1 HGAHGEN
8 PTAERLMRSDR
19 RSSVRRID
27 LAIGIGGA
35 AGQGIATPG
44 DILARIFV
52 RRGLHLNAYNA
63 YQSIIRGGHIFLTL
77 RTSDQPVLSMGDKLD
92 MLIPLNQDS
101 MDRHL
106 KLMGAGSAVLY
117 NSDKIKPGAAADGV
131 QLCSF
136 SVKELAPN
144 IKGDLVQNTI
154 ALGAILRLLGVEFK
168 PLEDI
173 LTLQFKRK
181 GEAVVSENLGV
192 ARAGYDYAAA
202 HFMAFPFSLPDTG
215 KRLAFFEG
223 NQALAMGGAAAGV
236 RFYCAYPMS
245 PSSGVLHWMARH
257 ARQLGIMVRQVEDEI
272 GVI

>member
-1 HGAHGEN
+1 MAKF
-8 PTAERLMRSDR
+8 
-19 RSSVRRID
+19 D

-77 RTSDQPVLSMGDKLD
+77 RASDRPVLSMGDKLD
-92 MLIPLNQDS
+92 VLLPLNQDS

-106 KLMGAGSAVLY
+106 KLMGAGCAVLY
-117 NSDKIKPGAAADGV
+117 NGDKIKPGTTADGV

-136 SVKELAPN
+136 SVKELAPK

-154 ALGAILRLLGVEFK
+154 ALGALLRLIGVEFK
-168 PLEDI
+168 PLEEI

-181 GEAVVSENLGV
+181 GAAVIAENVGV

-202 HFMAFPFSLPDTG
+202 HFKPFPF
-215 KRLAFFEG
+215 
-223 NQALAMGGAAAGV
+223 
-236 RFYCAYPMS
+236 
-245 PSSGVLHWMARH
+245 
-257 ARQLGIMVRQVEDEI
+257 EI
-272 GVI
+272 GRAHV